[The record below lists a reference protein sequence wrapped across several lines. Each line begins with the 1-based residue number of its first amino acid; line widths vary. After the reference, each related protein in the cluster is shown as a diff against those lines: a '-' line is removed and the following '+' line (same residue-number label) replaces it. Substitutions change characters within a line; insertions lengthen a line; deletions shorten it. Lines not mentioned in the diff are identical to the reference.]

1 MKDALTKALV
11 CVAAIACMAGCARIK
26 PDEIGVRTRNFG
38 MDEGIVPMDYQP
50 GFHRFLWPLD
60 SWQRFPSTVQRIRF
74 AKNSQE
80 TWAPQG
86 EALQITSADGDKV
99 TLEVE
104 VFFRIADG
112 QAHRI
117 LQESGVG
124 ERYKETVRGLTVDEA
139 RVQFGQLGTESFYD
153 FAKREEV
160 RQKAVTLLR
169 ERLIPRGI
177 QLIDLLVTTVEFD
190 PNYETLIKQKKLADQ
205 RVLLEKAKG
214 RAATEKGK
222 VTKIAVETNAK
233 VQKIDRETEAEVMRK
248 TTELSLAIGK
258 LKAESDKYATGLKA
272 DAGLYKNQ
280 QDAAGTVLLKASEA
294 EGSRRMNEA
303 LIGEGG
309 RNMVALEA
317 VKQLTVNDVTFPS
330 VGYDWFNPYEMALRL
345 GASAETGTV
354 FRTEKKT
361 TP

>member
-1 MKDALTKALV
+1 
-11 CVAAIACMAGCARIK
+11 
-26 PDEIGVRTRNFG
+26 
-38 MDEGIVPMDYQP
+38 MDYKP

-60 SWQRFPSTVQRIRF
+60 SWQRFPSTVQHIRF

-99 TLEVE
+99 TLEAE

-124 ERYKETVRGLTVDEA
+124 ERYKETVRGLTIDEA

-153 FAKREEV
+153 FASREKV

-169 ERLIPRGI
+169 ERLVPRGI
-177 QLIDLLVTTVEFD
+177 ELIDLLVTSVEFD
-190 PNYETLIKQKKLADQ
+190 PNYENLIKQKKLADQ
-205 RVLLEKAKG
+205 RVELEKAKG

-222 VTKIAVETNAK
+222 VTKIAVETVAK
-233 VQKIDRETEAEVMRK
+233 VTRIDRETEAEVTHK
-248 TTELSLAIGK
+248 TTELNLK
-258 LKAESDKYATGLKA
+258 LGTLRSEAEKFAAGLKA
-272 DAGLYKNQ
+272 DAGLYKSQ
-280 QDAAGTVLLKASEA
+280 HDAEGALLVKASEA

-303 LIGEGG
+303 LMGEGG

-345 GASAETGTV
+345 GASTETGMV
-354 FRTEKKT
+354 SRVDRPEKK
-361 TP
+361 

>member
-1 MKDALTKALV
+1 MKEAVTKALL
-11 CVAAIACMAGCARIK
+11 CVAAIGCVAGCARIK
-26 PDEIGVRTRNFG
+26 PDEIGVRTKNFG
-38 MDEGIVPMDYQP
+38 FGEGIVPEDYKP

-99 TLEVE
+99 TLEAE

-124 ERYKETVRGLTVDEA
+124 EKYKETVRGLAVDEA

-153 FAKREEV
+153 YLSREKV
-160 RQKAVTLLR
+160 RQKAVTLLK
-169 ERLIPRGI
+169 ERLVPRGI
-177 QLIDLLVTTVEFD
+177 ELIDLLVTSVEFD

-205 RVLLEKAKG
+205 RVQLEKAKG

-222 VTKIAVETNAK
+222 VTRIAVETYSK
-233 VQKIDRETEAEVMRK
+233 VQKIDRETEAEIMHK
-248 TTELSLAIGK
+248 TTELNLRIGTM
-258 LKAESDKYATGLKA
+258 KAEADKYASGLKA
-272 DAGLYKNQ
+272 DADLYKNQ
-280 QDAAGTVLLKASEA
+280 HAAEGTLLLKSAEA
-294 EGSRRMNEA
+294 EGSHRMNEA
-303 LIGEGG
+303 LVGEGG

-317 VKQLTVNDVTFPS
+317 VKELTVSDVTFPS
-330 VGYDWFNPYEMALRL
+330 VGYDWFNPYEMAVRM
-345 GASAETGTV
+345 GASAETSTV
-354 FRTEKKT
+354 FRVEKKA